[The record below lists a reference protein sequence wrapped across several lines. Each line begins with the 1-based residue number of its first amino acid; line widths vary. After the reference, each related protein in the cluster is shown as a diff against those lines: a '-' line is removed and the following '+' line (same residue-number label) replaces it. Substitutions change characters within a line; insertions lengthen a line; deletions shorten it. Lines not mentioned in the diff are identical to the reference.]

1 MFYNLFCKHN
11 LVLLAFQKISFN
23 GRINRV
29 ILMKRREVIQKTI
42 LDIGFVRKK
51 TFCDTK
57 SYNLQQK

>member
-1 MFYNLFCKHN
+1 MFYKLFCKHN
-11 LVLLAFQKISFN
+11 LVLLAFQKIFFN

-51 TFCDTK
+51 KFCDTK
-57 SYNLQQK
+57 SYYLQQK